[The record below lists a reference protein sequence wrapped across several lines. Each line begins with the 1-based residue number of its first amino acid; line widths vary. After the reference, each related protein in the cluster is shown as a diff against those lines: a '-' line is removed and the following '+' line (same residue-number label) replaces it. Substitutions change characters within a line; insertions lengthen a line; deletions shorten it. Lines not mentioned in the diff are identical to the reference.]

1 MRYIFQIIT
10 PNKVYEA
17 GNVSEL
23 VKEINEDLNR
33 MTGLENLITNQKI
46 YDILNKR
53 VKKPKYFV
61 NYQFIRKGLKDCN
74 LTI

>member
-33 MTGLENLITNQKI
+33 MTGLENLITNQKFMI
-46 YDILNKR
+46 
-53 VKKPKYFV
+53 F
-61 NYQFIRKGLKDCN
+61 
-74 LTI
+74 